1 MAVTPTQIPTEIL
14 RLLTA
19 QEAAEYRLVPFDCG
33 SGTVRCYGEQS
44 RDYAEAVEELEVLYG
59 WQVEV
64 VPIAADDLHPGL
76 QHLVAQRVISRAVAK
91 DALVVT
97 NEQRKRLGMQL

>member
-1 MAVTPTQIPTEIL
+1 MADFDFIIP
-14 RLLTA
+14 
-19 QEAAEYRLVPFDCG
+19 AAERKRLKRRKKDA
-33 SGTVRCYGEQS
+33 Q
-44 RDYAEAVEELEVLYG
+44 VLAL
-59 WQVEV
+59 
-64 VPIAADDLHPGL
+64 PIAADDLHPGL